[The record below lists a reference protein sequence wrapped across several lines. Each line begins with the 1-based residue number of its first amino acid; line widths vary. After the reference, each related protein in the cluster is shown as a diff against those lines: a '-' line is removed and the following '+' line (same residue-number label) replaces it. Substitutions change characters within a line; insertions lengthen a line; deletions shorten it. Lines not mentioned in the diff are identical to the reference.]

1 MKRSYWNFALKK
13 TNANAKESFKE
24 SFKKLVTKKRKTIP
38 KKTRVKNS
46 FQPLKTKCLLNQSF

>member
-13 TNANAKESFKE
+13 TNVNAKESFKE

-38 KKTRVKNS
+38 KK
-46 FQPLKTKCLLNQSF
+46 QGLKTYSNP